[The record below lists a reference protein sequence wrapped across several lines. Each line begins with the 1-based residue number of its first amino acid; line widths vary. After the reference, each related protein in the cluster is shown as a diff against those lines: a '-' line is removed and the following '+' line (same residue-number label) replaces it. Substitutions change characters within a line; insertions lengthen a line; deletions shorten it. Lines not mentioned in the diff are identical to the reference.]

1 MKNNTVILTANIA
14 ILFALALSSCDER
27 FQFLSGTN
35 RSPVIYMNNKTD
47 LLELSDSLKTSTKNG
62 KAEYTVAITFSD
74 PEKQLKSVSVS
85 LSGGAGVLKQDGN
98 VVTEQLDPS
107 SGNANVSFRPDAPGT
122 YTITFTA
129 SDSFEKSATAT
140 LTIFVFNNIAP
151 VASFVESK
159 IGVNSPYEY
168 ELNALGSFDPDKN
181 KGGGIQAYRYLVNNT
196 VEIITTQSVIKY
208 VFPGTGGQEVK
219 LEAYD
224 NDGAKSTLFTKVIQV
239 N

>member
-1 MKNNTVILTANIA
+1 MKNNTVILSANIV
-14 ILFALALSSCDER
+14 ILFFLALTSCDER

-35 RSPVIYMNNKTD
+35 RSPVIYINNKTD
-47 LLELSDSLKTSTKNG
+47 LLELSDSLKTSLKNG
-62 KAEYTVAITFSD
+62 KPEYNVTITFSD

-85 LSGGAGVLKQDGN
+85 LSGGTGVLKQDGN

-107 SGNANVSFRPDAPGT
+107 NGNANLSFRPDAPGI
-122 YTITFTA
+122 YTFNFTA

-140 LTIFVFNNIAP
+140 LTILVFNNIVP
-151 VASFVESK
+151 VASFIESK
-159 IGVNSPYEY
+159 VGVNSPYEY
-168 ELNALGSFDPDKN
+168 ELNAGGSFDPDKK

-208 VFPGTGGQEVK
+208 VFPGTGGQDVK